1 MDANKLAEEYGNVAD
16 IFRRFENVLSSL
28 NENQELLRK
37 KETEMVSLTKK
48 YNDDLINIWS
58 ASAADNSSNESE
70 SI

>member
-58 ASAADNSSNESE
+58 ASAADNSNESE